1 MGIILPETYFHA
13 PSVKNIREYFK
24 EHNICWLIDLPH
36 NTFRPYCNAK
46 CIILILQKN
55 KPQQSKINMAVA
67 EEMGHNH
74 NGSEI
79 FRWDKE
85 LNKPTKLI
93 WDDIESIIE
102 EINNPKKENKY
113 TFEVDS
119 KIVLEKDIFVPRY
132 Y

>member
-1 MGIILPETYFHA
+1 
-13 PSVKNIREYFK
+13 
-24 EHNICWLIDLPH
+24 
-36 NTFRPYCNAK
+36 
-46 CIILILQKN
+46 
-55 KPQQSKINMAVA
+55 MAVA

-79 FRWDKE
+79 FRWYKE